1 MNYTEAEIFEAVCL
15 SVGDDGNKA
24 IQTIKLLSSQRK
36 EYGKLKN
43 DVYAKSRKD
52 FKQLMEE
59 IERSKK

>member
-24 IQTIKLLSSQRK
+24 IQTIKLLSCQRK

-43 DVYAKSRKD
+43 NVYAKSRKD
-52 FKQLMEE
+52 FQEVMNE
-59 IERSKK
+59 IERKK

>member
-15 SVGDDGNKA
+15 SVGDDGNRA
-24 IQTIKLLSSQRK
+24 IKTLTLLNIQRK
-36 EYGKLKN
+36 KFGKLKN

-59 IERSKK
+59 IERAKK

>member
-1 MNYTEAEIFEAVCL
+1 MIYTEAEIFEAVCL

-24 IQTIKLLSSQRK
+24 IQTIKLLNSQRK

-52 FKQLMEE
+52 FQEVMNE
-59 IERSKK
+59 IERNK

>member
-1 MNYTEAEIFEAVCL
+1 MIYTEAEIFEAVCL

-52 FKQLMEE
+52 FQEVMNE
-59 IERSKK
+59 IERNK